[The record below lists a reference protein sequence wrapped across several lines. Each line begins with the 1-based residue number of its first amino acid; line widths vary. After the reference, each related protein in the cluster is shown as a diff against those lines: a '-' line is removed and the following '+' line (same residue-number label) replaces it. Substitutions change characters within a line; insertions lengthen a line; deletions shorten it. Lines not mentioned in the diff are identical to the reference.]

1 VFKRLNNYFLILVM
15 LFCVCLVLS
24 CARTAEQ
31 PGTAYVYNRVDE
43 LLAGDLD
50 DTVSVADVR
59 RRLRDDS
66 VGLGTTS
73 MSANGEVVITGKAI
87 FWVDPEDASV
97 REITDPGETLPFC
110 AVAYVPSS
118 ASRFELSGGDLKE
131 MVLARCRETG
141 DGLLALKIVG
151 EFDDVKVSVAK
162 TIPRSGFD
170 FENPGKC
177 LAYFTE
183 GEADWV
189 MVGFY
194 AASAENQRILSVEGH
209 PVHIHGVNGDR
220 SFGGHIQKAKVKKA
234 VLFTQPITTL
244 NLANK

>member
-1 VFKRLNNYFLILVM
+1 MFKRINMSFSISVLLL
-15 LFCVCLVLS
+15 CVCLVLS
-24 CARTAEQ
+24 CARTADQ
-31 PGTAYVYNRVDE
+31 AGTAYVYNRVDE
-43 LLAGDLD
+43 LLTGDLD
-50 DTVSVADVR
+50 DTVSVAAVR
-59 RRLRDDS
+59 RRLGEDS

-73 MSANGEVVITGKAI
+73 MAENGEVVIACKAI

-97 REITDPGETLPFC
+97 HEITDPAETLPFC

-118 ASRFELSGGDLKE
+118 ARRFELSGGDLKE

-141 DGLLALKIVG
+141 EGLLALKIIG
-151 EFDDVKVSVAK
+151 EFNEVKVSVAK

-170 FENPGKC
+170 FENPGQC

-194 AASAENQRILSVEGH
+194 AASAGDQRILSVEGH
-209 PVHIHGVNGDR
+209 PVHIHGVNEDR

-244 NLANK
+244 TLMNK